1 MAEQVDS
8 QMAWV
13 ATTASR
19 RPVWTSRT
27 CLSGLIDMRCSRFDA
42 RQDKQGRGQPDYAS
56 YNDILK
62 QIVIENK

>member
-19 RPVWTSRT
+19 RSVWTSRT
-27 CLSGLIDMRCSRFDA
+27 CLSGLVDMQCSRFDA
-42 RQDKQGRGQPDYAS
+42 RHNKHGRGQPDYAS
-56 YNDILK
+56 YNDILN
-62 QIVIENK
+62 QIAIEKK